1 MTRVLHRL
9 YMLFACAP
17 SSFYLYYSIKIN
29 LRSRKIAKSKK
40 SRCEGCRPPRV
51 ANEGS
56 MDRPFYGVDKVT
68 KNPEKPD
75 QPDEKFRFKIFKTLS
90 WSQFLFN
97 FDEIL
102 T

>member
-1 MTRVLHRL
+1 MV
-9 YMLFACAP
+9 
-17 SSFYLYYSIKIN
+17 FYFGADFHLYYSIKIN

-56 MDRPFYGVDKVT
+56 MDRPFYGVGQGDK
-68 KNPEKPD
+68 KSGNPD
-75 QPDEKFRFKIFKTLS
+75 QPDEKFCFKIFKTLS
-90 WSQFLFN
+90 WSQFLTN

-102 T
+102 TKCSPY